1 MKLLIVINMESFIFL
16 NWRAILNLWT
26 MFIAGLLAI
35 VLLKPKIVINF
46 KKICDYIFVSCA
58 IYILLIIF
66 ACYVIDNILI

>member
-16 NWRAILNLWT
+16 NRRAILNLWT
-26 MFIAGLLAI
+26 MFIAGLAI

-46 KKICDYIFVSCA
+46 KKSATIFVSCT